1 MWASKQNSQKGW
13 LIINNVAF
21 RSKVLR
27 PMKTTASILVLN
39 IVAVL
44 SMDIVVKVTLF
55 CRKLF
60 IFWNRT
66 CQHFRENLVIKWS
79 CYQIMLQ
86 NWPIVNQKYYLFCK
100 YRRKHSTFHKN
111 NNYIMTVKVLLRRK
125 YTFSY
130 LSGYEKYITQIVTVP
145 NLTSEF

>member
-1 MWASKQNSQKGW
+1 MWANKQDSQKSW

-21 RSKVLR
+21 RNKVLR
-27 PMKTTASILVLN
+27 TMKTTASILVLN

-60 IFWNRT
+60 IFWKRT

-86 NWPIVNQKYYLFCK
+86 NWPIVNQKHYLFCK
-100 YRRKHSTFHKN
+100 YCRKHSTFHKN
-111 NNYIMTVKVLLRRK
+111 NNYIITVKLFCLCILK
-125 YTFSY
+125 ISQ
-130 LSGYEKYITQIVTVP
+130 YISVKQI
-145 NLTSEF
+145 SQ